1 MRATSVNPILNVSD
15 LAASFAWFERLGWR
29 KMWDHGEPPTFGA
42 VRSGD
47 VEVFL
52 CQGAQGGGAAWM
64 SVWTEEVDALFLHCQ
79 AAGITVSQAPTD
91 EPWGV
96 REMHVVHPDGHTFR
110 MSQAMEHEHDH
121 PHDHDHEH

>member
-52 CQGAQGGGAAWM
+52 CEGAQGGGAAWM
-64 SVWTEEVDALFLHCQ
+64 SVWVDDVDALREHCRVQ
-79 AAGITVSQAPTD
+79 GITVAQPTSSRRLHNTGSAFTYGNTENPSATSFYD
-91 EPWGV
+91 AASVSTQSG
-96 REMHVVHPDGHTFR
+96 
-110 MSQAMEHEHDH
+110 SK
-121 PHDHDHEH
+121 